1 MIELVE
7 CNERIDT
14 IDYEYCYKL
23 VKDDKEIGLCTIN
36 KNKQNVLYIF
46 IRKELRGNGYG
57 KILFSK
63 MVDKLKELGYKDA
76 SLIFSKTNIPI
87 LKIVTDNGGIH
98 ISTDKDTVKYIIPL
112 QS

>member
-1 MIELVE
+1 MIDLIE

-23 VKDDKEIGLCTIN
+23 VKDGKEIGLSTIN
-36 KNKQNVLYIF
+36 KDKQNVLYIF

-63 MVDKLKELGYKDA
+63 ML
-76 SLIFSKTNIPI
+76 
-87 LKIVTDNGGIH
+87 
-98 ISTDKDTVKYIIPL
+98 
-112 QS
+112 